1 MGDNNSSDIFGRTL
15 SNIRSAWRGVTT
27 GKLSAIR
34 PHLPDSDR
42 SELRKLIQECLK
54 AKGGQVSGRARA
66 AALGEAYLSL
76 DDTGR
81 QRYLEILAHEFGVD
95 QDTVVETAQDIDFDA
110 SLEQQLE
117 YQSRLRKS
125 LTAPRIRL
133 LTRFNSL
140 PRGIEFLTNMRA
152 DLLRFLDDDP
162 LMRDL
167 EADLKALL
175 RSWFDVGFLDLKRIT
190 WDAPASLLEKLIA
203 YEAVHEIQSWDD
215 LKNRLDSD
223 RRCYAFFHPSIP
235 DEPLV
240 FIQVAL
246 VKGVANNIQVL
257 LDENAPIID
266 AEKADT
272 AIFYSITST
281 QRGLKGVH
289 LGSFLIKQVV
299 DDLAHELINLKTYS
313 TLSPVPGL
321 YNFISKT
328 KPEDI
333 ATDNELKKINAIF
346 PDKLLGEILSLPDW
360 HKVEK
365 ATTVLKKPLR
375 RACAEYLMKQKHRG
389 RAVDQ
394 VANFHLNNGARLER
408 MNWLADTSNKGLKES
423 GSIMVNYLYN
433 LSNIEQHHEKYRLT
447 GETTVSSD
455 VKSLLKR

>member
-1 MGDNNSSDIFGRTL
+1 MSDNNSSDIFGRTL

-34 PHLPDSDR
+34 PHLPDGDR
-42 SELRKLIQECLK
+42 TELRKLIRECLE

-76 DDTGR
+76 NDAGR
-81 QRYLEILAHEFGVD
+81 RRYLETLAHEFGVD
-95 QDTVVETAQDIDFDA
+95 QDAVVEAAQDVNFDDT
-110 SLEQQLE
+110 LEQQLE
-117 YQSRLRKS
+117 YQSNLRKT

-140 PRGIEFLTNMRA
+140 PRGVEFLTNMRA
-152 DLLRFLDDDP
+152 DLLRFVDDDP
-162 LMRDL
+162 LMHGL

-175 RSWFDVGFLDLKRIT
+175 RSWFDVGFLRLKRIT
-190 WDAPASLLEKLIA
+190 WDAPASLLEKLID

-235 DEPLV
+235 DEPLI

-281 QRGLKGVH
+281 QRGLRGIH

-299 DDLAHELINLKTYS
+299 DDLAHELMNLKTYA

-321 YNFISKT
+321 YHFISKSD
-328 KPEDI
+328 PEKLVT
-333 ATDNELKKINAIF
+333 ASEQKKINTVF
-346 PDKLLGEILSLPDW
+346 PEKTLKEILLIPNW
-360 HKVEK
+360 HEVDK
-365 ATTVLKKPLR
+365 ATVVLKKPLM
-375 RACAEYLMKQKHRG
+375 RAGAEYLIKQKHRG
-389 RAVDQ
+389 RAVDL
-394 VANFHLNNGARLER
+394 VANFHLNNGARLEH
-408 MNWLADTSNKGLKES
+408 MNWLADTSEKGLAES

>member
-1 MGDNNSSDIFGRTL
+1 MADDHSSDIFGRTL
-15 SNIRSAWRGVTT
+15 SNLRSAWRGVTT
-27 GKLSAIR
+27 GKLSTFR

-42 SELRKLIQECLK
+42 SKLRKQMQECLE

-66 AALGEAYLSL
+66 AALGEVYLGL

-81 QRYLEILAHEFGVD
+81 RRYLETLAHDFGIDHDAVI
-95 QDTVVETAQDIDFDA
+95 EAAQDIDFDT
-110 SLEQQLE
+110 SLDQQLE
-117 YQSRLRKS
+117 YQDALRNA

-140 PRGIEFLTNMRA
+140 PRGVEFLANMRA
-152 DLLRFLDDDP
+152 DLLCFVDNDP
-162 LMRDL
+162 LMHGL
-167 EADLKALL
+167 ETDLKALL
-175 RSWFDVGFLDLKRIT
+175 RSWFDVGFLNLKRIT

-235 DEPLV
+235 DEPLI

-246 VKGVANNIQVL
+246 VKGVADNIQVL

-289 LGSFLIKQVV
+289 LGSFLIKQVADHISREV
-299 DDLAHELINLKTYS
+299 SNLKTFA

-321 YNFISKT
+321 HDFIVKT
-328 KPEDI
+328 KKEDLL
-333 ATDNELKKINAIF
+333 TKTEQRKIDTVFNG
-346 PDKLLGEILSLPDW
+346 KSLEEILSLPEW
-360 HKVEK
+360 HKVDQ
-365 ATTVLKKPLR
+365 ASTVMKKPLM
-375 RACAEYLMKQKHRG
+375 RACAEYLVNQKQRG
-389 RAVDQ
+389 RAVDN

-408 MNWLADTSNKGLKES
+408 MNWLADTSEKGLHDS

-433 LSNIEQHHEKYRLT
+433 LANIEQYHEKYRMT

-455 VKSLLKR
+455 VRSLLKR